1 MSALNSTLLNICKKY
16 STIDSTIIEQRNAI
30 INTKELVNHIC
41 NMITSRCADDDLT
54 RQIMCSSLG
63 GGKKMLTEIIETN
76 EELGTSNFNNVISWK
91 WTKAQLQVNEQRD
104 KIDSLICEVVKAIVR
119 ETNELETNELET
131 NELETNELETNVLE
145 TNVLETN
152 VLETNVLETNELE
165 TNVLETKPLDK
176 TELVKS
182 QLECEVDYL
191 DAVEQKAQDEYE
203 RYLAAKSFMYGVIGA
218 FAVNAFVV
226 YLNIKY

>member
-16 STIDSTIIEQRNAI
+16 STLDSTIIEERNAI

-63 GGKKMLTEIIETN
+63 GGNKMLTEIIETN

-91 WTKAQLQVNEQRD
+91 WVKAQLKVNEQRD
-104 KIDSLICEVVKAIVR
+104 KIDLLICDMVNAIVS
-119 ETNELETNELET
+119 ETTLSETTLSET
-131 NELETNELETNVLE
+131 RPS
-145 TNVLETN
+145 
-152 VLETNVLETNELE
+152 E

-176 TELVKS
+176 TELEKS
-182 QLECEVDYL
+182 QLECEADYL

-203 RYLAAKSFMYGVIGA
+203 RYLAAKSFIYGVIGA
-218 FAVNAFVV
+218 LAVNVFVV
-226 YLNIKY
+226 YFNLK

>member
-1 MSALNSTLLNICKKY
+1 MSALNSTLYNICKKY
-16 STIDSTIIEQRNAI
+16 CTIDSSIIEERNTI
-30 INTKELVNHIC
+30 TNNKELVNHIC

-91 WTKAQLQVNEQRD
+91 WAKAQLKVNEQRD
-104 KIDSLICEVVKAIVR
+104 KIDSLICEVVKAIVN
-119 ETNELETNELET
+119 ETTLSDMTLSETTLS
-131 NELETNELETNVLE
+131 ETNVLE
-145 TNVLETN
+145 TA
-152 VLETNVLETNELE
+152 
-165 TNVLETKPLDK
+165 PLDK

-182 QLECEVDYL
+182 QLECEADYL
-191 DAVEQKAQDEYE
+191 DAVEQKAQDAYE
-203 RYLAAKSFMYGVIGA
+203 KYLAAVSFIYGVVGA
-218 FAVNAFVV
+218 LIVNVFVA